1 MINVDL
7 QQLIQ
12 ALDAETRRDL
22 EGSALRGPWRS

>member
-12 ALDAETRRDL
+12 ALDADTRRDL
-22 EGSALRGPWRS
+22 EGSADRKAHV